1 MGWWALWG
9 LFSLKV
15 LTLCLLVT
23 VFLLFILGVS
33 SKAKQRLKEG
43 QLTIKNLS
51 DEMAAQ
57 NLELWEEVLDKKQ
70 LKHQKKALKQAD
82 KNAKK
87 AAPMPKLYILNFDG
101 DMQASGAD
109 HLAREVSAIVEIAEP
124 HDEVLVKVNSPGG
137 VVHGYGYA
145 ASQLLRLKDK
155 GLKLT
160 VAVDKVAASGGYLMA
175 VVADQLL
182 AAPFAIIG
190 SIGVVAQIP
199 NFNRFLKEKGV
210 DFEQVTAGEY
220 KRTLSLFGENTPAGR
235 EKMQEQLEA
244 IHEQFKQFIRQQRPQ
259 VNIEEIATGD
269 HWLGEEAKRLY
280 LVDTLKTS
288 DAYILE
294 AFHAGRTLFEIHYQ
308 QKKSLGQRLFKPMQK
323 LWSPHSF

>member
-1 MGWWALWG
+1 MGWWASWG
-9 LFSLKV
+9 LFSFKV
-15 LTLCLLVT
+15 LTFCLLLT
-23 VFLLFILGVS
+23 VFLLFMIGIS
-33 SKAKQRLKEG
+33 SKAKQRLKAG
-43 QLTIKNLS
+43 QLTIKDLRA
-51 DEMAAQ
+51 EMAAQ
-57 NLELWEEVLDKKQ
+57 NINFWQEILDKKQ
-70 LKHQKKALKQAD
+70 FKQKNKMLKTQQKQA
-82 KNAKK
+82 KK
-87 AAPMPKLYILNFDG
+87 EAPLPKLYVLNFEG
-101 DMQASGAD
+101 DLQASGAD
-109 HLAREVSAIVEIAEP
+109 HLAKEITAIIEVAEP
-124 HDEVLVKVNSPGG
+124 HDEVLVKIESPGG

-220 KRTLSLFGENTPAGR
+220 KRTLSLFGENTEAGR
-235 EKMQEQLEA
+235 KKMQEQLEG
-244 IHEQFKQFIRQQRPQ
+244 IHAQFKQFIRQQRPQ

-280 LVDTLKTS
+280 LVDELKTS
-288 DAYILE
+288 DAYILD
-294 AFHAGRTLFEIHYQ
+294 AFHAGRALFQIRYE
-308 QKKSLGQRLFKPMQK
+308 QKKSFGQRFHLALAKGFR
-323 LWSPHSF
+323 FR

>member
-15 LTLCLLVT
+15 LTLLLLIG
-23 VFLLFILGVS
+23 FFILFIAGTLG
-33 SKAKQRLKEG
+33 KAKQRLKEG
-43 QLTIKNLS
+43 QLSIK
-51 DEMAAQ
+51 DIRDDFAEQ
-57 NLELWEEVLDKKQ
+57 NLELWQEVLDKKAF
-70 LKHQKKALKQAD
+70 KQKKKTLKQAE
-82 KNAKK
+82 KQSKK
-87 AAPMPKLYILNFDG
+87 AEPLPTLYILNFEG
-101 DMQASGAD
+101 DIQASGAD
-109 HLAREVSAIVEIAEP
+109 NLAKEVSAIIEIAEP
-124 HDEVLVKVNSPGG
+124 GDEVLVKIDSPGG

-145 ASQLLRLKDK
+145 ASQLVRLKDK
-155 GLKLT
+155 GIKLT

-220 KRTLSLFGENTPAGR
+220 KRTLSLFGENTEAGR
-235 EKMQEQLEA
+235 EKMKEQLES
-244 IHEQFKQFIRQQRPQ
+244 IHNQFKQFIRRERPQ
-259 VNIEEIATGD
+259 VNVDEIATGD

-280 LVDTLKTS
+280 LVDELKTS

-294 AFHAGRTLFEIHYQ
+294 AFHSGRALFQISYE
-308 QKKSLGQRLFKPMQK
+308 QKKSLGQRLLKPMHR
-323 LWSPHSF
+323 LFHTF